1 MQISSMLQRL
11 TQLENLVATQA
22 LDIRR
27 LQDECRDLTEAAV
40 AFQRVVELLRQAG
53 LDTNEEDDEE
63 DNDND
68 DMVNSGKNKLPI
80 DSLGNIKSSSAEG
93 GTGAAVVSE
102 YKDIFGTAPAS
113 VIEAA
118 DAAGIA
124 ILAGMLGGKQRLL
137 VDVRDADLS
146 RNPETLVQFIELA
159 ILPVAAGLEGLSKS
173 MERYRLKIV
182 FPKVSQLLEYRKTMA
197 LSSPDVVA
205 LSTLGFE
212 PVEPEDNLVVIIAPA
227 PDDEEGLQAMNELL
241 APTSYTDDSDD
252 GDDSSS
258 FPQRPTISQPVVVL
272 NHYMVPLS
280 GPAADFEVAYHLRLL
295 SVQYMSNTNAAEY
308 FRQFGAGNGDDKDDD
323 TKMSEEGLLYSVES
337 SDTAVDMDAFLDG
350 DLDVPSSED
359 ISRNSSSTSDDGS
372 TDFKIPEDEALEAAM
387 KHAHEVGINQGM
399 TRGMVI
405 RAYPKPWHVF
415 VDTSPDT
422 DADFEVAATFE
433 DEPTQEEVYMAV
445 VECLEGSARE
455 DELVA
460 QQMQLALETGQL
472 DRISEML
479 GSMGVDI
486 FDDHEDSDDD
496 EDEDDDDDDDD
507 IYRDLF
513 GTEDSV

>member
-1 MQISSMLQRL
+1 MLQRL
-11 TQLENLVATQA
+11 TQLENLVATQS

-53 LDTNEEDDEE
+53 LDTNDGEDDE
-63 DNDND
+63 D
-68 DMVNSGKNKLPI
+68 DDVDKLKSGKNKEPM
-80 DSLGNIKSSSAEG
+80 DSLGNISSSTAG

-173 MERYRLKIV
+173 MERYRLKII

-241 APTSYTDDSDD
+241 APTSSMDD
-252 GDDSSS
+252 GNADDDSS
-258 FPQRPTISQPVVVL
+258 FPRRQPISQPVVVL
-272 NHYMVPLS
+272 NHYMVPIS

-295 SVQYMSNTNAAEY
+295 SVQYMSNANAADY
-308 FRQFGAGNGDDKDDD
+308 FRQFGAGEGDDNDDNVD
-323 TKMSEEGLLYSVES
+323 NGNVSEESPLYSVEN
-337 SDTAVDMDAFLDG
+337 SDTAVDMDALLGADI
-350 DLDVPSSED
+350 DVPSTED
-359 ISRNSSSTSDDGS
+359 ITSSSSTPDDGGA
-372 TDFKIPEDEALEAAM
+372 DFKIPEDEALEAAM

-433 DEPTQEEVYMAV
+433 HEPTQEEVYMAV

-479 GSMGVDI
+479 GSLGVDI
-486 FDDHEDSDDD
+486 FDEEDTDDD
-496 EDEDDDDDDDD
+496 DDEDDDDDD
-507 IYRDLF
+507 IYKDLF
-513 GTEDSV
+513 GREDSV